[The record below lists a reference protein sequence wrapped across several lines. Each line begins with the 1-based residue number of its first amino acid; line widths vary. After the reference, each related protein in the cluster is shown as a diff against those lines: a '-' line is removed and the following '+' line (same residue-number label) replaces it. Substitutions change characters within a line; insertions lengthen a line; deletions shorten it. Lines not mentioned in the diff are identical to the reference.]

1 MFQILSR
8 FILYCKG
15 FYGISF
21 FSALYVIIKV
31 SFMQYVNRFLAARFP
46 MAYILLNVGAEFW
59 MFILASHRLQ
69 SVFRGIVLIQ
79 RVELS
84 I

>member
-1 MFQILSR
+1 M
-8 FILYCKG
+8 
-15 FYGISF
+15 SF
-21 FSALYVIIKV
+21 FSALYVIMKL
-31 SFMQYVNRFLAARFP
+31 SFMQYVNRFLAARFS

-79 RVELS
+79 RLGLS

>member
-15 FYGISF
+15 FCEMLF

-31 SFMQYVNRFLAARFP
+31 SFMQYVNRFFAARFS
-46 MAYILLNVGAEFW
+46 MAYILLNIGAVCW
-59 MFILASHRLQ
+59 VLILASHRLQ
-69 SVFRGIVLIQ
+69 SVFRDIVLIQ
-79 RVELS
+79 RVGLS

>member
-1 MFQILSR
+1 M
-8 FILYCKG
+8 
-15 FYGISF
+15 SF

-31 SFMQYVNRFLAARFP
+31 SFMQYVNRLLAVRFP
-46 MAYILLNVGAEFW
+46 MVYILLNVGAECW
-59 MFILASHRLQ
+59 MLILASHHLK